1 MDTLKLLLRSVIL
14 IAFSVTAAYAFDA
27 GQPFTVSLTGI
38 NGSPTIIANPGDEF
52 QIEARVS
59 SVTRGLFGFS
69 SKFGFDP
76 NVIEMVTQFGQ
87 PIIERVPALPG
98 NPSPA
103 GGIVAGTTDTLSMGV
118 VASDGVGDSPVG
130 GTILRI
136 TFRVKSTANPGD
148 SSPLNLVNAI
158 VSVDTLLDFG
168 PFAGIDI
175 PADTLISGFVQLP
188 GGTGD
193 IDVFPLAI
201 DFGTVV
207 VGALQ
212 EDVLVI
218 SNTGNATLVL
228 GTLSKTGPNPTA
240 FTFAP
245 ILADVSGSSIAPGD
259 SISVAAKFSPGVAG
273 PKSAT
278 LVIPSNDPDPDEDTV
293 FVALAGM
300 SVVPPNIVV
309 TPTFVDF
316 GTVDVGVQKSD
327 TLTVSNTGGDTLKI
341 FQVSIPLPPFNAFP
355 IGPLNVLPGGL
366 TQIVVQFQPPSAG
379 AFIDTL
385 KITSND
391 PDTPSL
397 GVPLTGEG
405 VVPPP
410 SASRF
415 GEPFRV
421 SLTGIDGSSTIV
433 ANPGEEFQIEARVSS
448 VTRGLFGFSSKFG
461 FDPNVIELVTQF
473 GQPIIQRVP
482 LLPGNPTPAGGL
494 VAGTNDTLSMGVVA
508 SDGVGDSPVSGPIL
522 RITFRVKST
531 ASPGGSSPLNL
542 VNAVVS
548 VDTLLEFGPFLG
560 IDIPADTL
568 ISGLIQVAV
577 PDTSDIAVSPER
589 IDYGIVL
596 VGGSSDS
603 AITIKNF
610 GSKNLVLGDLSLTG
624 ADAGEFSIAIPPS
637 TSISPGDISG
647 AVIRFSPQ
655 SGGTKSA
662 TLVIPSNDPDE
673 SSVNVPLTGT
683 GFVLEPDIAVVPD
696 TLVIRGIIVGSTRL
710 LNVTV
715 SNVGNA
721 DLYVTGISLTGAV
734 QFSRTDGVISPF
746 TLAPGSDTTLTVQ
759 FAPDSVGS
767 FDGTLTI
774 TSNDPDKPSVDV
786 PLTGAGIALSAL
798 QVSIPHIT
806 ASPGELISF
815 RLSSGVLT
823 SIDTAKVAMATPV

>member
-1 MDTLKLLLRSVIL
+1 M
-14 IAFSVTAAYAFDA
+14 
-27 GQPFTVSLTGI
+27 
-38 NGSPTIIANPGDEF
+38 
-52 QIEARVS
+52 
-59 SVTRGLFGFS
+59 
-69 SKFGFDP
+69 
-76 NVIEMVTQFGQ
+76 
-87 PIIERVPALPG
+87 
-98 NPSPA
+98 
-103 GGIVAGTTDTLSMGV
+103 
-118 VASDGVGDSPVG
+118 
-130 GTILRI
+130 
-136 TFRVKSTANPGD
+136 
-148 SSPLNLVNAI
+148 
-158 VSVDTLLDFG
+158 
-168 PFAGIDI
+168 
-175 PADTLISGFVQLP
+175 
-188 GGTGD
+188 
-193 IDVFPLAI
+193 
-201 DFGTVV
+201 
-207 VGALQ
+207 
-212 EDVLVI
+212 
-218 SNTGNATLVL
+218 
-228 GTLSKTGPNPTA
+228 
-240 FTFAP
+240 
-245 ILADVSGSSIAPGD
+245 
-259 SISVAAKFSPGVAG
+259 
-273 PKSAT
+273 
-278 LVIPSNDPDPDEDTV
+278 
-293 FVALAGM
+293 
-300 SVVPPNIVV
+300 
-309 TPTFVDF
+309 
-316 GTVDVGVQKSD
+316 
-327 TLTVSNTGGDTLKI
+327 
-341 FQVSIPLPPFNAFP
+341 
-355 IGPLNVLPGGL
+355 
-366 TQIVVQFQPPSAG
+366 VQFQPPSAG

-473 GQPIIQRVP
+473 GQPIIQRVPPLPGNPAPVGGIVAGTTDTLSMGVVASDGVGDSPVGGPILRLTFRVKSTANPGDSSPLNLVNAVVSVDTFPDFGTFLGIDIPADTLISGLVQVPLPDTSDIDVSRKSIDYGVVLVGGSSDSAITIRNSGSRNLILGDLSLRGADVGEFSIPIPPSTIIPPLDSSIAVIRFSPQSGGTKSATPLIPSNDPDAFEDTVFVNLTGIGGAPPKISVNPAFLDFGPVVVGTQLSDTVTVSNTGGDTLEISIVAPAVVGPFDSFPVGPDFVPPGGFTKIGVKFQPPSAGVFNDALNIVSNDPDTGIFGVPLTGEGVDVPPPFAPRFGEPFTVSLTGINGSPTIIANLGEEFQIEARITEVTKGLFGFSSKFGFDPNVIEMVTQFGQPIIERVP

-696 TLVIRGIIVGSTRL
+696 TRGRSRYI
-710 LNVTV
+710 
-715 SNVGNA
+715 GN
-721 DLYVTGISLTGAV
+721 
-734 QFSRTDGVISPF
+734 
-746 TLAPGSDTTLTVQ
+746 
-759 FAPDSVGS
+759 
-767 FDGTLTI
+767 
-774 TSNDPDKPSVDV
+774 
-786 PLTGAGIALSAL
+786 
-798 QVSIPHIT
+798 
-806 ASPGELISF
+806 
-815 RLSSGVLT
+815 
-823 SIDTAKVAMATPV
+823 